1 MSRVI
6 IDPESARALPASEPS
21 YFRGDIQGL
30 RAIAVVLVVLDHA
43 CVPGL
48 EGGYVGV
55 DVFFVISGYVITSLL
70 LRQAPRHLWS
80 NLATFYARRIR
91 RIVPAATVVLVATVL
106 AAYFTLGANFNP
118 QLLGDVRWASLF
130 AANFRLIATGSNYF
144 IPGVSPSLITHY
156 WSLAVEEQFYLVYP
170 LVVFALTRSR
180 DEHHRRVSLA
190 LVLVLGVAASAWWS
204 FHQTPLAPVDAY
216 YSPFTRFWE
225 LGLGGLVALAP
236 SNVVRRAPRLNAAV
250 AVLALALLGY
260 GVLHLNATSA
270 YPGVLAWIPCAA
282 AAILLATGVAQ
293 ARGGPATWLAW
304 RPCRYVGD
312 ISYSLYLYHFAW
324 LMLPLQWASPPTSWS
339 ARGVEVAGAL
349 LCSVLSYHLIENPIR
364 RSRRLSGDRVA
375 AFLLLG
381 VCVALSWNAT
391 LLVGHLAH
399 HGVVA
404 INH

>member
-6 IDPESARALPASEPS
+6 IDPESTRSLPAPDQS

-30 RAIAVVLVVLDHA
+30 RAVAVVLVVLDHA
-43 CVPGL
+43 GVPGF
-48 EGGYVGV
+48 EGGYIGV

-70 LRQAPRHLWS
+70 LRQTPRHLWA
-80 NLATFYARRIR
+80 NLTTFYARRIR

-106 AAYFTLGANFNP
+106 VAYFTLGANFSP

-144 IPGVSPSLITHY
+144 IPGVAPSLITHY

-170 LVVFALTRSR
+170 LVVFTLTRSIV
-180 DEHHRRVSLA
+180 ESRRRTSLA
-190 LVLVLGVAASAWWS
+190 IVLALGVAASAWWS
-204 FHQTPLAPVDAY
+204 FHQTLLAPVDAY

-236 SNVVRRAPRLNAAV
+236 AAWARRTPRVNALA
-250 AVLALALLGY
+250 AVLALGLLGY

-282 AAILLATGVAQ
+282 TAVLLWTGVSQ
-293 ARGGPATWLAW
+293 SRGGPATWLAW

-312 ISYSLYLYHFAW
+312 ISYSFYLYHYAW
-324 LMLPLQWASPPTSWS
+324 LMLPLLWASPPTSS
-339 ARGVEVAGAL
+339 RARALEVAGAL
-349 LCSVLSYHLIENPIR
+349 VCSILSYHLLENPIR
-364 RSRRLSGDRVA
+364 RSPRLSGDRVA
-375 AFLLLG
+375 ALLVLL
-381 VCVALSWNAT
+381 VCVAASWNAT
-391 LLVGHLAH
+391 LLVAHLAH
-399 HGVVA
+399 LTPFA
-404 INH
+404 IIH